1 VTRPPPA
8 ADAPELSG
16 ARWVALLL
24 VFTTL
29 IATAVFG
36 TRPLISYIALSL
48 GAGTAELGIVASSFA
63 VLAIAGAIPLGR
75 SIDRLGE
82 RPVMIGGALL
92 CVAVC
97 AVLPFV
103 RSLPGLAVGHALL
116 GLGQMMAVVGAHTML
131 AHRGPMSRRAFR
143 IGLYTS
149 AASLGHAAGPA
160 WVGITIGERVTPEGS
175 AIALLGGSVAAALA
189 AIAIA
194 LVKPERTGGGAG
206 NSAEAGERRRASV
219 GETLRLPGMV
229 PALTAGIVALT
240 AVDLLVAYLPA
251 YGEERS
257 ITPQMIGFALAVL
270 ALAQMVSRLV
280 LDRLLE
286 RFGHAGTLV
295 ASVLL
300 AGLVIPALIA
310 PIGEP
315 ALLVIMTIAGL
326 GLGLAQPLT
335 LVWVAIATPPGS
347 RGLAMGVRMG
357 GNRLGQLLIPVAVGA
372 TAGQLGVGA
381 IFVTTAALLAGAA
394 AYVVR
399 ERRMLTPEIA
409 GGGGAVRAA
418 TTSAEP

>member
-1 VTRPPPA
+1 
-8 ADAPELSG
+8 
-16 ARWVALLL
+16 
-24 VFTTL
+24 
-29 IATAVFG
+29 
-36 TRPLISYIALSL
+36 
-48 GAGTAELGIVASSFA
+48 
-63 VLAIAGAIPLGR
+63 
-75 SIDRLGE
+75 
-82 RPVMIGGALL
+82 
-92 CVAVC
+92 
-97 AVLPFV
+97 VLPLV

-175 AIALLGGSVAAALA
+175 AIALLGGSVAAAVA

-194 LVKPERTGGGAG
+194 LVKPERAASGEAG
-206 NSAEAGERRRASV
+206 TPAEPGERRRASI

-280 LDRLLE
+280 LDRLLN
-286 RFGHAGTLV
+286 RYGHALTLV

-300 AGLVIPALIA
+300 AGLVIPALLA

-394 AYVVR
+394 GYVVR
-399 ERRMLTPEIA
+399 ERRMLTPEVVS
-409 GGGGAVRAA
+409 GAVPAPG
-418 TTSAEP
+418 SAKP